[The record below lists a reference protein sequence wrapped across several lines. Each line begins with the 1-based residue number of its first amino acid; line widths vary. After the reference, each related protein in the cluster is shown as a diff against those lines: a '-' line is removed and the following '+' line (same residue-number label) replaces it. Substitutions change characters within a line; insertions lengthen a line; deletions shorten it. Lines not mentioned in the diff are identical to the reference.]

1 MTLLD
6 IAPTIYDISNSEYIY
21 NKNYPLKGSSILPFF
36 EEFSENIHSKD
47 YVFSFEHS
55 GNSILRK
62 GNWKIINKTN
72 PFDKENFELFHVS
85 DFTEQNNLINDFPN
99 IFDSLY
105 VEWNDFVVRNK
116 VLLPTPY
123 IDDLN

>member
-1 MTLLD
+1 MKIKSSLKSIKKRDL
-6 IAPTIYDISNSEYIY
+6 NSKLVRRRGRVY
-21 NKNYPLKGSSILPFF
+21 
-36 EEFSENIHSKD
+36 
-47 YVFSFEHS
+47 
-55 GNSILRK
+55 
-62 GNWKIINKTN
+62 IINKTN
-72 PFDKENFELFHVS
+72 PFSKENFELFHVS

-105 VEWNDFVVRNK
+105 VEWNDFVLRNK

>member
-1 MTLLD
+1 MCIRD
-6 IAPTIYDISNSEYIY
+6 S
-21 NKNYPLKGSSILPFF
+21 
-36 EEFSENIHSKD
+36 
-47 YVFSFEHS
+47 
-55 GNSILRK
+55 
-62 GNWKIINKTN
+62 
-72 PFDKENFELFHVS
+72 FDKENFELFHVD
-85 DFTEQNNLINDFPN
+85 DFTEQNNLKNDYPN

>member
-1 MTLLD
+1 ML
-6 IAPTIYDISNSEYIY
+6 
-21 NKNYPLKGSSILPFF
+21 
-36 EEFSENIHSKD
+36 
-47 YVFSFEHS
+47 
-55 GNSILRK
+55 
-62 GNWKIINKTN
+62 
-72 PFDKENFELFHVS
+72 S
-85 DFTEQNNLINDFPN
+85 DFTEQNNLKNDFPN

>member
-1 MTLLD
+1 MTLD
-6 IAPTIYDISNSEYIY
+6 PGEEINQS
-21 NKNYPLKGSSILPFF
+21 F

-72 PFDKENFELFHVS
+72 PFSKENFELFHVS